1 MWIRFSPRAYYRY
14 MKGFFIVL
22 ASFFLIIEV
31 QRREEISI
39 LFPLD
44 WVCMCWLSV
53 TGDLKSLYLFNSRRL
68 LELPFIDCPSYDFAS
83 LAQHLLWWSSGVQ
96 LGGVEEHGSF

>member
-1 MWIRFSPRAYYRY
+1 MCLLQVYER
-14 MKGFFIVL
+14 VL
-22 ASFFLIIEV
+22 YSVGLFLLDNRGAAK
-31 QRREEISI
+31 RRNSI

-68 LELPFIDCPSYDFAS
+68 LELPFMDCPLYDFAS
-83 LAQHLLWWSSGVQ
+83 LAPHLLWWSSGVW